1 MSLQLAFEGILPLPP
16 KDATGRP
23 EKPAGTGVIDWRGWT
38 RRPPDAATQQ
48 ALLDALRLAA
58 APVLKRLGVS
68 REFQIRAGRANTA
81 RFGSCRQNRDGSPPV
96 VTVRCVRTEGGWRAP
111 GAIAATL
118 LHEAAH
124 VKYMSHGPRFWGL
137 LRKLLAAAER
147 HGIYLPSEDDP
158 SEPRRGDSKLAGTP
172 AAVMSDA
179 TSERRRQRYQTNRA
193 AMDAWE
199 AGQPV
204 TVAKG
209 PAAGTRF
216 IIVKKMRSRVLV
228 DGPDGRRFVIAAA
241 FLIPAAGGEAGQAT
255 KGPVLPTGPSVA
267 KQ

>member
-1 MSLQLAFEGILPLPP
+1 MSLQLTFEGISEPPP
-16 KDATGRP
+16 KEAAARGERP
-23 EKPAGTGVIDWRGWT
+23 VSAAVTDWRGWT
-38 RRPPDAATQQ
+38 HHPPDAAAQQ
-48 ALLDALRLAA
+48 ALLEALRLTA
-58 APVLKRLGVS
+58 APVLKSLGVS
-68 REFQIRAGRANTA
+68 REFHVRPARAKTV

-96 VTVRCVRTEGGWRAP
+96 ITVRCVRTEGGWRAP
-111 GAIAATL
+111 GAVAATL

-147 HGIYLPSEDDP
+147 QGIYVPSDDDP
-158 SEPRRGDSKLAGTP
+158 AEPRRGDSKLAGTP

-193 AMDAWE
+193 AMNAWE

-204 TVAKG
+204 TVARG

-216 IIVKKMRSRVLV
+216 VIVKKLRSRVLV

-241 FLIPAAGGEAGQAT
+241 FLVPASGGETGDAT
-255 KGPVLPTGPSVA
+255 EGPVAAPAPHGA
-267 KQ
+267 G